1 MGLFDKV
8 LGGTTDKL
16 TEAEGVAGIALAAI
30 AADGMITEE
39 EAAGL
44 GTSLSR
50 MKLYQG
56 MSNRDVNK
64 VFEKLIKVAR
74 AEGADKLI
82 ELSSAAITPGLKQ
95 TAFCIAADLLLAD
108 GHVAPEEKRY
118 LEKIQKHLGVADD
131 LALRIVEV
139 IAIKNRG

>member
-8 LGGTTDKL
+8 LGSSTDKL
-16 TEAEGVAGIALAAI
+16 NEAEGVAGICLCAI

-50 MKLYQG
+50 MKLFQG

-64 VFEKLIKVAR
+64 VFEKCLKIVRSNGVEHLLTLSAEAIKP
-74 AEGADKLI
+74 
-82 ELSSAAITPGLKQ
+82 ELRQ
-95 TAFCIAADLLLAD
+95 TAFAIATDLLMAD
-108 GHVAPEEKRY
+108 GHVAPEEKKF
-118 LEKIQKHLGVADD
+118 LEKIQKGLGVNDD
-131 LALRIVEV
+131 LALKIVEV